1 MHRWKL
7 LEILLRRPSVQTTCS
22 GQCRCTVVCTL
33 VRLGKGEQRCGRLGT
48 KVAVSK
54 EKTFVCFFK
63 SHAQCFSSQVLH
75 TRDPEALRDTAE
87 KGPLERRP
95 VGKAFLSAHLVCA
108 QESRGGEPRVCEG
121 NGGLR
126 AVGSSA
132 ATLEGGAAW
141 GTERFIVCYLIS
153 EDSYVKYFLKFKV
166 FPTSNRNMKTLQTL
180 QSNLM
185 RLVFNC

>member
-48 KVAVSK
+48 KVALSK

-63 SHAQCFSSQVLH
+63 SHSQCFSSQVLH

-108 QESRGGEPRVCEG
+108 QESRGGEPRACEG